1 MGRTP
6 QTSAYLEAKTESMFR
21 LFFTYI
27 LPLIAPVGLYLV
39 WNWIQMRR
47 VAAGKRAEPTP
58 SFAEMPWLILLGA
71 GVSLM
76 VVTLLALFLFSTGGK
91 PGGSYVP
98 PHMENGKIVPAE
110 NR

>member
-1 MGRTP
+1 
-6 QTSAYLEAKTESMFR
+6 MFR

-39 WNWIQMRR
+39 WNWIQVRR
-47 VAAGKRAEPTP
+47 VTAGKRAEPTP
-58 SFAEMPWLILLGA
+58 SFAEMPWLILAGA

-76 VVTLLALFLFSTGGK
+76 VVTLLALFLFSTGGQ